1 MEIGQEIIQELLILD
16 KIHILFVASSVV
28 VLRILSLPHC
38 TPPFFYTTTL
48 YWILCLLYELLLSLQ
63 LLILSCI

>member
-28 VLRILSLPHC
+28 MLRILSLPHC
-38 TPPFFYTTTL
+38 TPPFL
-48 YWILCLLYELLLSLQ
+48 YHHIVLDFMSSL
-63 LLILSCI
+63 

>member
-28 VLRILSLPHC
+28 VLRILFLPHC
-38 TPPFFYTTTL
+38 TLPLFYVYHHIVL
-48 YWILCLLYELLLSLQ
+48 DFMSSL
-63 LLILSCI
+63 

>member
-28 VLRILSLPHC
+28 VLRILSLPPVLPLFSIEPHC
-38 TPPFFYTTTL
+38 IGFYVFFMNFSSPFNF
-48 YWILCLLYELLLSLQ
+48 
-63 LLILSCI
+63 